1 MDPFEPHFVFKYVNA
16 RLMVIFC
23 PSGSQCLAKKKGM
36 KSSEAVVAAVGS
48 LKVNADDV
56 KRTQLKNQTGYR
68 KRGV

>member
-1 MDPFEPHFVFKYVNA
+1 MFGQE
-16 RLMVIFC
+16 
-23 PSGSQCLAKKKGM
+23 KGM
-36 KSSEAVVAAVGS
+36 KLNEAVVAAIGS